1 MAQFNE
7 TYVAVTSLAQRY
19 DVKELL
25 ALDDKYQE
33 FKKELLTYN
42 RLSSI
47 DGQLIW
53 DCYEE
58 AIKKNED
65 VNQEG
70 LNGDNKQMLIALQF
84 KASKVTNSASNP
96 TLSGDANAIE
106 RRFKDMLNLISSLEE
121 RVRTLESRLE

>member
-7 TYVAVTSLAQRY
+7 TYVAVTSLSQRY

-25 ALDDKYQE
+25 ALDDKYQQ

-84 KASKVTNSASNP
+84 KASKVTNFASIP

>member
-7 TYVAVTSLAQRY
+7 TYVAVTSLSQRY

-25 ALDDKYQE
+25 ALDDKYQG
-33 FKKELLTYN
+33 FKQELLTYN

-70 LNGDNKQMLIALQF
+70 LNGDNMQMLIALQF
-84 KASKVTNSASNP
+84 KASKVTNSASYP

-106 RRFKDMLNLISSLEE
+106 RRFKDMLNLISSLEK